1 MYVVESYLVA
11 VVLCIVTMICWG
23 SWANTQKLATK
34 SWTFPLFYWDYTL
47 GLILLSLIF
56 GLTLGSQGDSGESF
70 WSNLSGAS
78 NSALFSAFMGGV
90 VFNIAN
96 LLLVAAI
103 AIAGMAIAFPIGIGL
118 ALVLGVIVNYLA
130 TPLGNPLILFIGVG
144 LVTLAIILDALAY
157 RKISS
162 GSTTNKGILISLAAG
177 ILMGFF
183 FRFVAASMS
192 ENFANPAA
200 GGTIRL

>member
-162 GSTTNKGILISLAAG
+162 GSTTNKGI
-177 ILMGFF
+177 
-183 FRFVAASMS
+183 R
-192 ENFANPAA
+192 
-200 GGTIRL
+200 